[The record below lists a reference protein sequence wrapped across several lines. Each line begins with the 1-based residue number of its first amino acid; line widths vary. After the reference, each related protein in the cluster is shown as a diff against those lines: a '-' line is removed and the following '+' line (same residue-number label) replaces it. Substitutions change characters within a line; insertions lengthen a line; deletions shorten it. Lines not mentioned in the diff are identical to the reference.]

1 MAVKSTSHARL
12 GRPPASDSVHSRRR
26 ILDTARETFAV
37 RGYEGTTNR
46 DIATSAG
53 MTAAALYHYFPS
65 KLDLYLAVLDDV
77 EDAVHQWLLGS
88 VLGHDSFVSA
98 FSAILDEALRLSAE
112 HPSMPAFLGSVR
124 VDARRHVEI
133 GAALAARAS
142 ETDEIFSELINL
154 GVSTGEIE
162 SDRRNE
168 MSVFVF
174 SALFGLT
181 DVLGGQRDAQTLAVE
196 AFKSAV
202 SGRLVDQQG
211 RPHP

>member
-1 MAVKSTSHARL
+1 MTPKSVAAPRL
-12 GRPPASDSVHSRRR
+12 GRPPAADSVHTRRR
-26 ILDTARETFAV
+26 IVDTARETFAV

-46 DIATSAG
+46 DIATNAG
-53 MTAAALYHYFPS
+53 MTPAALYHYFPS

-88 VLGHDSFVSA
+88 VLGHDSFASA

-112 HPSMPAFLGSVR
+112 HPSMPAFLGTVR

-142 ETDEIFSELINL
+142 ETDEVFSELINL
-154 GVSTGEIE
+154 GVSTGEIAP
-162 SDRRNE
+162 DRRHE
-168 MSVFVF
+168 MTVFVF
-174 SALFGLT
+174 TALFGLT
-181 DVLGGQRDAQTLAVE
+181 DVLGGQREAQKLAVE

-202 SGRLVDQQG
+202 SGRLVDEQG
-211 RPHP
+211 RTLP